1 MMKYIKGFLDY
12 RFLLSELVKRG
23 INLKYRRSYL
33 GIIWSLIE
41 PLMTTTVL
49 VIVFGALFDRLS
61 DQTFAT
67 YIMCGRLTFSFFST
81 GTKVSCHAIRSNAS
95 MIKKVYV
102 PKYFYPLA
110 SILYNFIIYLISLLV
125 LIPVMIYSHLMPTLR
140 IWKVLPAMFTLLI
153 VTIGVGVILCV
164 LDVFFRDVEYLW
176 NVATMIIM
184 YLSAIFYPV
193 ERLEKHGLAWLLD
206 LNPLYCIIN
215 LFRGGLMGY
224 SNSIW
229 EYLYPLVFG
238 IIVFVFGFW
247 LLKKKQDEFI
257 LHL

>member
-1 MMKYIKGFLDY
+1 
-12 RFLLSELVKRG
+12 
-23 INLKYRRSYL
+23 
-33 GIIWSLIE
+33 
-41 PLMTTTVL
+41 
-49 VIVFGALFDRLS
+49 
-61 DQTFAT
+61 
-67 YIMCGRLTFSFFST
+67 
-81 GTKVSCHAIRSNAS
+81 

-153 VTIGVGVILCV
+153 VTIGVGIILCV